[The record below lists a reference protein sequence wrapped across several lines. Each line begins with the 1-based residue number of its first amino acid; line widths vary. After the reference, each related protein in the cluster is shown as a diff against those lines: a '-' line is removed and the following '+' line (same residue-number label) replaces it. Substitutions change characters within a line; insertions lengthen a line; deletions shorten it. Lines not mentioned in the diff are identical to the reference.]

1 MKRIEAHA
9 AGTAAVAVRDDTPPS
24 RPAHG
29 SRDRR
34 NDRRPPENTR
44 RRVPEVTEATV
55 EIHDRM
61 DYQAIEAGD
70 PRLASISAF
79 IRERTGIHIPPAKH
93 HLLVNKLTR
102 LMDKEGIGSL
112 VEIIGL
118 LESGDVRIA
127 ELLARYITTTYTYFF
142 REESQLS
149 ALVREII
156 ARGTKRP
163 LIWCAASSSGEEVYS
178 IAISLREAGIHEY
191 LLMASD
197 INSAVLRQLH
207 RGVYKDE
214 QLRTVPEPLRR
225 RYFTPNRTDSPG
237 LFRVRPMLKENL
249 CIRRLNLMET
259 IRFERQFDFIFCRN
273 VMIYF
278 DDESRDSALETLERN
293 LTPDGL
299 LFLGKSE
306 SLLANRHFVRYAG
319 EPAVYRKR
327 K

>member
-1 MKRIEAHA
+1 M
-9 AGTAAVAVRDDTPPS
+9 G
-24 RPAHG
+24 G
-29 SRDRR
+29 
-34 NDRRPPENTR
+34 PE
-44 RRVPEVTEATV
+44 ETV
-55 EIHDRM
+55 ESERTM
-61 DYQAIEAGD
+61 QFQAIEADD
-70 PRLASISAF
+70 PGLLSISRF

-102 LMDKEGIGSL
+102 MMGKEGFRS
-112 VEIIGL
+112 VAEILGR
-118 LESGDVRIA
+118 LESGDARIA
-127 ELLARYITTTYTYFF
+127 ELLVRYITTTYTYFF
-142 REESQLS
+142 REDSQLS
-149 ALVREII
+149 ALVREIGS
-156 ARGTKRP
+156 RGGIRP

-191 LLMASD
+191 VLMASD
-197 INSAVLRQLH
+197 INSAVLRHMH
-207 RGVYKDE
+207 RGVYKAE

-225 RYFTPNRTDSPG
+225 RYFAPYKSDTAG
-237 LFRVRPMLKENL
+237 LFQVRPMLKENL
-249 CIRRLNLMET
+249 FIRRLNLVDG
-259 IRFERQFDFIFCRN
+259 IRFERRFEYIFCRN

-278 DDESRDSALETLERN
+278 DDRSRDEALETLERN